1 MKAIDI
7 SSVILGA
14 SMKSISII
22 GAIVIFSTM
31 AVGNVSADE
40 WWQGSFIKE
49 GSGNCEENDTIRTY
63 SSKKLQGWE
72 YSCNILK
79 QQKIA
84 QLDAVV
90 MNMECNGVDFESN
103 NMKSTEL
110 LTKTAT
116 GFEIFPS
123 RAKFKSCKSDL
134 SAGKCPINQS
144 KLKSDR
150 RDDGTEQILEFKEGP
165 WDGHATLTGYK
176 YNRAIWTTKALATCS
191 NGSVICRLTF
201 KTRAGKDYQEA
212 YQPLEVDNEPWAV
225 FAELRQNI
233 YLMERDPAYERKA
246 YGGIEVELL
255 NGYQPAADEMIIP
268 ENVYKFSECS
278 SADVATK

>member
-1 MKAIDI
+1 MK
-7 SSVILGA
+7 
-14 SMKSISII
+14 KISII
-22 GAIVIFSTM
+22 VAIVIASTM
-31 AVGNVSADE
+31 ATSNGWADE

-49 GSGNCEENDTIRTY
+49 GSGNCEENDSIRIY
-63 SSKKLQGWE
+63 SSNKLQGWE

-79 QQKIA
+79 QEKIE

-90 MNMECNGVDFESN
+90 MNMQCSGDDFESD

-123 RAKFKSCKSDL
+123 RSKFKSCKSDL
-134 SAGKCPINQS
+134 SEAKCPINQS

-150 RDDGTEQILEFKEGP
+150 RDDGTEQILEFKDGP
-165 WDGHATLTGYK
+165 WNGHATLTGYK

-212 YQPLEVDNEPWAV
+212 YQPLEVDNEPWVV

-233 YLMERDPAYERKA
+233 FMMERDPTYERKA
-246 YGGIEVELL
+246 YGGIEVDFL
-255 NGYQPAADEMIIP
+255 NGYKPAADEMILP
-268 ENVYKFSECS
+268 ENVYKFSGCS
-278 SADVATK
+278 AAETRAE